1 MIRSFASRHGQRI
14 FRFSLLLCQTLI
26 LACLWLPAVSG
37 KIVVGERCPLSFR
50 CFNIAEVSP
59 WRWFAII
66 PPVLLWLLLLLPIR
80 LPRKPICFALAA
92 SAALGCVGVF
102 AGLPAAGAFLL
113 EADAVSLEYGI
124 GLAAFPA
131 ACLAA
136 FMASLLFALFPEEL
150 ARCCT
155 AMRLCRDL
163 EQEAAFLN
171 KDGDKMY
178 LLYLDMLFWA
188 NEYAGQRALMGTT
201 AIDYVNRDSLE
212 ESGAPARHR
221 AILANCSETFLA
233 EFDTVVRE
241 EMEIEDIDRI
251 LPDDAARLDFACFL
265 SLYWSRK
272 ELK

>member
-1 MIRSFASRHGQRI
+1 MVRSFASRHGQSM
-14 FRFSLLLCQTLI
+14 FRFPLMLCQTLI
-26 LACLWLPAVSG
+26 LACLWLPTVSG
-37 KIVVGERCPLSFR
+37 KIVTGEWCTLSFR

-59 WRWFAII
+59 WGWCAII
-66 PPVLLWLLLLLPIR
+66 PPVLLWLLLLLPMR
-80 LPRKPICFALAA
+80 LPRKPVCLALAA

-102 AGLPAAGAFLL
+102 AGLPAAEAFLL

-136 FMASLLFALFPEEL
+136 FMVSLLFAFFPEDL
-150 ARCCT
+150 AKYCT

-163 EQEAAFLN
+163 EQEAACLN
-171 KDGDKMY
+171 EEGDKMY

-188 NEYAGQRALMGTT
+188 NEYASQRALMGTT
-201 AIDYVNRDSLE
+201 AIDYANRDSFE
-212 ESGAPARHR
+212 KSGASARHR
-221 AILANCSETFLA
+221 ATLANCSETFLPKFNA
-233 EFDTVVRE
+233 VVRE
-241 EMEIEDIDRI
+241 KMEIEDIDHI